1 MRKIRTETM
10 SISEF
15 LNGKEKEPFSAKVE
29 RHFKKYG
36 IVYKIVGATAV
47 IFIAG
52 GGFDYAFAAGTG
64 IEVGAQQLYRKL
76 LSLGKWIIIFKGG
89 FDIIKR
95 MTDGDFDGAKK
106 GFLSYLIV
114 YIFLLGLPWAMNQ
127 VDALFNGIT
136 TPTSG
141 SPEGL

>member
-1 MRKIRTETM
+1 M
-10 SISEF
+10 SINEF
-15 LNGKEKEPFSAKVE
+15 LHGKEKEPFSAKVE

-36 IVYKIVGATAV
+36 LVYKVVGATSV
-47 IFIAG
+47 ILVAG
-52 GGFDYAFAAGTG
+52 GGLDYAFASTG
-64 IEVGAQQLYRKL
+64 IDVGAQKLYAKL
-76 LSLGKWIIIFKGG
+76 LSLGKWVIIFKGG
-89 FDIIKR
+89 FDTIKR

-114 YIFLLGLPWAMNQ
+114 YIFLLGLPWAMDQ

-141 SPEGL
+141 SAEGL

>member
-1 MRKIRTETM
+1 M
-10 SISEF
+10 SINQF
-15 LNGKEKEPFSAKVE
+15 LRGKEKAEPFSVKID

-36 IVYKIVGATAV
+36 FVYKVVGSTALIIV
-47 IFIAG
+47 AG
-52 GGFDYAFAAGTG
+52 GGLDYAFAAGTG
-64 IEVGAQQLYRKL
+64 IEVGAKQLYAKL
-76 LSLGKWIIIFKGG
+76 ISLGKWVIIFKGG

-114 YIFLLGLPWAMNQ
+114 YIFLLGLPWAMDQ
-127 VDALFNGIT
+127 VDTLFNGLT

-141 SPEGL
+141 PAEGM